1 MLADAVVVKEHHYR
15 RTDES
20 HVEIAAGIAGAHI
33 GELRATAL
41 EQLVRLHAR
50 GAHPF
55 RASARNT
62 LVDNLDQLR
71 DRLQEMADHGH
82 HEAAALLGYSD
93 PDCVSA
99 EAAQA
104 AAQRL
109 SEPTR
114 NGPSGFGTGTGAV
127 NDSLLA
133 AVLPVE
139 QRIACIEMLLT
150 NAASPWEP
158 SSNRDSYL
166 IAASNLTD
174 ELDEE
179 HRRQFLD
186 LAISFAADPPPSQAD
201 AFNASMSSSLGAIRI
216 NDRSDCRPAA
226 TFLAARLAKSSEEKR
241 LVRDAALRL
250 IGIGSDD
257 DYRVT
262 TTLQLVQSE
271 LGDSIGLLAQGSWT
285 LRSLAAILWAESTDM
300 PDELGRAFSQ
310 DRDVRVRRAL
320 ASALENAEHRQRAD
334 AREMLLHDPRWSVR
348 SILRTATQPPD

>member
-1 MLADAVVVKEHHYR
+1 M
-15 RTDES
+15 
-20 HVEIAAGIAGAHI
+20 
-33 GELRATAL
+33 
-41 EQLVRLHAR
+41 
-50 GAHPF
+50 
-55 RASARNT
+55 
-62 LVDNLDQLR
+62 
-71 DRLQEMADHGH
+71 
-82 HEAAALLGYSD
+82 
-93 PDCVSA
+93 
-99 EAAQA
+99 
-104 AAQRL
+104 
-109 SEPTR
+109 SEPTK

-158 SSNRDSYL
+158 SSNRDSYF

-174 ELDEE
+174 DLDEE
-179 HRRQFLD
+179 HRGRFLNV
-186 LAISFAADPPPSQAD
+186 AMNFAASPPPSQAD
-201 AFNASMSSSLGAIRI
+201 AFNASMSSPLGAMRM

-226 TFLAARLAKSSEEKR
+226 TFFAARLARSSEEKR

-250 IGIGSDD
+250 IGVGSDD
-257 DYRVT
+257 DYRVS

-271 LGDSIGLLAQGSWT
+271 LGDGIGLLAQGSWT

-320 ASALENAEHRQRAD
+320 ANALANAEHRQGRRCSRRTPARSAVVRPFNSARCYTAARLTVVPHMVHTFREAELVKELRFIGFPPRQGRDLIPRRQTISFTLTRVYAAKFDRVARHAD
-334 AREMLLHDPRWSVR
+334 VLSM
-348 SILRTATQPPD
+348 